1 MTAQLNYGKTI
12 PTEADLSIINQFFI
26 KPRRSRLIEL
36 RTALTK
42 ATAPGRSRCPELGTI
57 YDMDVVYA
65 YTDRTMGTSFTGALK
80 EALEAGLPLKTLIR
94 CDLQIPMSNQ
104 PIVLAYKDAC

>member
-1 MTAQLNYGKTI
+1 MTTPTNYGKTI
-12 PTEADLSIINQFFI
+12 PTEAELTIINRVFT

-42 ATAPGRSRCPELGTI
+42 KDAPGRSRCPEQGTI
-57 YDMDVVYA
+57 YDMDTVYSF
-65 YTDRTMGTSFTGALK
+65 TDRAMGTAFTGALK
-80 EALEAGLPLKTLIR
+80 EALEAGLPFKTLLR

-104 PIVLAYKDAC
+104 PIVLPALVS

>member
-1 MTAQLNYGKTI
+1 MTTPTNYGKTI
-12 PTEADLSIINQFFI
+12 PTEAELTIINRVFT

-42 ATAPGRSRCPELGTI
+42 KDAPGRSRCPEQGTI
-57 YDMDVVYA
+57 YDMDTVYEF
-65 YTDRTMGTSFTGALK
+65 TDRTMGSAFTGALK

-104 PIVLAYKDAC
+104 PIVVAYKDAC

>member
-1 MTAQLNYGKTI
+1 MSNYGKTI
-12 PTEADLSIINQFFI
+12 PTETDLTTINRVFS

-42 ATAPGRSRCPELGTI
+42 KDAPGRSRCPELGTI
-57 YDMDVVYA
+57 YDMDAVYA
-65 YTDRTMGTSFTGALK
+65 YTDRTMGTAFTGAIK
-80 EALEAGLPLKTLIR
+80 EALEAGLPFKTLIR

-104 PIVLAYKDAC
+104 LIVLAVEVSR